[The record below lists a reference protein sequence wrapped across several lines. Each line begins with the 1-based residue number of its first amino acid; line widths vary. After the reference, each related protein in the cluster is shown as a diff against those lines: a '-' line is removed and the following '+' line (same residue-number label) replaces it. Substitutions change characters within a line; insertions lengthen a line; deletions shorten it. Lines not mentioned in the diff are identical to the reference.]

1 MRPLRAPLDM
11 EAGRSVGL
19 PALLI
24 ALGVVLFLMMPAAAS
39 QDKENRVIAVNQIMR
54 SAGPNI
60 VPTMSAEDRLAA
72 TGLPPQALPTID
84 RSTGQTVYIFDKK
97 PPGNYTIVL
106 PYTFASGGVFN
117 SAADVVLRPDQR
129 VLSADGNID
138 VKNNFTSD
146 YLDHCYRLLCQVF
159 SDSFDGVV
167 DRAWAAF
174 ARQCQGIGQEH
185 QKGRFCALSSYL
197 S

>member
-117 SAADVVLRPDQR
+117 SAADVVLGPDQR

-146 YLDHCYRLLCQVF
+146 YHERPLLPASVPGVLR
-159 SDSFDGVV
+159 SFRWQGVV
-167 DRAWAAF
+167 VISMSMNLHACRRFAA
-174 ARQCQGIGQEH
+174 Q
-185 QKGRFCALSSYL
+185 
-197 S
+197 